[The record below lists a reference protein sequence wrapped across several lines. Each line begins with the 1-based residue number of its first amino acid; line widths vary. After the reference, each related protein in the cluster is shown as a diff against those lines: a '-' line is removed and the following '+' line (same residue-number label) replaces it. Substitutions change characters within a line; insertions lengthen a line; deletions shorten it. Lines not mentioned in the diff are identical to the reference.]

1 MWSLDGEKVMSIARD
16 SATLELAVGKSDGS
30 ITLWDT
36 QTWSIK
42 ATLQSGAGKSIITL
56 KYATVKMAKTT
67 QTILLVRFFLLAFVT
82 KKIRVPSSMMLS
94 YFYAAKCFHP
104 FLSTSLILKHF

>member
-1 MWSLDGEKVMSIARD
+1 MVSIAGD

-42 ATLQSGAGKSIITL
+42 ATLQSEIGKAFATL
-56 KYATVKMAKTT
+56 KYITVKMAKST
-67 QTILLVRFFLLAFVT
+67 QTYLLVRVWY
-82 KKIRVPSSMMLS
+82 M
-94 YFYAAKCFHP
+94 Y
-104 FLSTSLILKHF
+104 